1 MNIKERL
8 NITKKVQ
15 QNSEKQ
21 SNNSQL
27 KFDNNIVINI
37 ISEKINNFNNII
49 FITKNTYNKNTVS
62 AYFQNCVIEA
72 ENKINL
78 PSSVKNIKKETINI
92 FPSVSGE
99 LLVKILE
106 QTLMGVKSFVLGISL
121 NSYEN
126 VIEKLETLIAVNSN
140 LSEKQINLLL
150 SESNTILV
158 NVKQDETGAFY
169 VKDIDKIQIENA
181 QLALNNLYT
190 YIDKPE
196 EETTQFEPVV
206 IKNEQLETTTQVKE
220 TLPIETVA
228 PKKQEEIQDKEENNN
243 KIKEQAAEEI
253 SVEDSINEIIEQN
266 VISEEEIT
274 TIEDTK
280 EDHIV
285 EEENS
290 ADSTDITHTTD
301 SQEQTE
307 ETKPIEP
314 SEQAKIEP
322 SNEIPNKTQNEVPV
336 TNEEQAKEEQPLAQP
351 KVNKYK
357 LLKEKIRN
365 KRNA

>member
-49 FITKNTYNKNTVS
+49 FITENTYNNNTVS

-106 QTLMGVKSFVLGISL
+106 QTLMGVKSFVFGISL

-158 NVKQDETGAFY
+158 NVKQDKTGAFY

-196 EETTQFEPVV
+196 EETAQFEPVS
-206 IKNEQLETTTQVKE
+206 IKNETLETAPQVQE
-220 TLPIETVA
+220 TLQIETA
-228 PKKQEEIQDKEENNN
+228 PLEKNEEAEKQEENKN
-243 KIKEQAAEEI
+243 KIEEQAAEEI

-274 TIEDTK
+274 TNEENK

-290 ADSTDITHTTD
+290 ADSTAITD
-301 SQEQTE
+301 LQEQTE

-314 SEQAKIEP
+314 SEQTKIEP
-322 SNEIPNKTQNEVPV
+322 SNEIENETQNEVPV
-336 TNEEQAKEEQPLAQP
+336 LNEEQAKEEQSIAQP

>member
-15 QNSEKQ
+15 QNNEKQ
-21 SNNSQL
+21 SNNSKL

-49 FITKNTYNKNTVS
+49 FITKNTYNQNTVS
-62 AYFQNCVIEA
+62 SYFSNCINT

-78 PSSVKNIKKETINI
+78 PSSVKSIKNETINI

-106 QTLMGVKSFVLGISL
+106 QTLMGVKSFVLGICL

-126 VIEKLETLIAVNSN
+126 VLEKLKTIISMNSN

-150 SESNTILV
+150 SESNTLLV
-158 NVKQDETGAFY
+158 NVNQDETGTFY
-169 VKDIDKIQIENA
+169 VKDIDKIQIENT
-181 QLALNNLYT
+181 QLTLNNLYT

-196 EETTQFEPVV
+196 EETTQFEPVS
-206 IKNEQLETTTQVKE
+206 IKNEH
-220 TLPIETVA
+220 IETA
-228 PKKQEEIQDKEENNN
+228 PLEKNEEAE
-243 KIKEQAAEEI
+243 EQAAEEI

-274 TIEDTK
+274 TNKDTK

-285 EEENS
+285 EAENS
-290 ADSTDITHTTD
+290 TNLAGTAV

-307 ETKPIEP
+307 EIKPIEP
-314 SEQAKIEP
+314 SKQTKIEP
-322 SNEIPNKTQNEVPV
+322 INEIKNETPNEVPV
-336 TNEEQAKEEQPLAQP
+336 QNEEQTKEEQPLAQP

-365 KRNA
+365 KRNI

>member
-15 QNSEKQ
+15 QNNEKQ
-21 SNNSQL
+21 SNNSKL

-49 FITKNTYNKNTVS
+49 FITKNTYNQNTVS
-62 AYFQNCVIEA
+62 SYFSNCINT

-78 PSSVKNIKKETINI
+78 PSSVKSIKNETINI

-106 QTLMGVKSFVLGISL
+106 QTLMGVKSFVLGICL

-126 VIEKLETLIAVNSN
+126 VLEKLKTIISMNSN

-150 SESNTILV
+150 SESNTLLV
-158 NVKQDETGAFY
+158 NVNQDETGTFY
-169 VKDIDKIQIENA
+169 VKDIDKIQIENT
-181 QLALNNLYT
+181 QLTLNNLYT

-196 EETTQFEPVV
+196 EETTQFEPVS
-206 IKNEQLETTTQVKE
+206 IKNEH
-220 TLPIETVA
+220 IETA
-228 PKKQEEIQDKEENNN
+228 PLEKNEEAE
-243 KIKEQAAEEI
+243 EQAAEEI

-307 ETKPIEP
+307 ETKQIEP

-322 SNEIPNKTQNEVPV
+322 SNEIENETQNEVLV
-336 TNEEQAKEEQPLAQP
+336 QNKEQIKEEQPLAQP

-365 KRNA
+365 KRNT

>member
-8 NITKKVQ
+8 NITKKIQ

-49 FITKNTYNKNTVS
+49 FITENTFNQNTVS
-62 AYFQNCVIEA
+62 SYFINCVNA
-72 ENKINL
+72 ENKVTM
-78 PSSVKNIKKETINI
+78 PSSVKSIKKETINI

-99 LLVKILE
+99 LFVKILE

-126 VIEKLETLIAVNSN
+126 VLEKLKTLIAVNSN

-181 QLALNNLYT
+181 QAALNNLYT

-196 EETTQFEPVV
+196 EDTTQLEPVI
-206 IKNEQLETTTQVKE
+206 IKNEPLKTTTQIKE
-220 TLPIETVA
+220 TLQAEIVEQE
-228 PKKQEEIQDKEENNN
+228 KQEATKDKEENNN
-243 KIKEQAAEEI
+243 QITEQTAEEI

-274 TIEDTK
+274 TNEDTK
-280 EDHIV
+280 EEHVAEAKNASDQT
-285 EEENS
+285 
-290 ADSTDITHTTD
+290 AKTDITD
-301 SQEQTE
+301 LQEQQE
-307 ETKPIEP
+307 ETKPIEQI
-314 SEQAKIEP
+314 EQSKIEP
-322 SNEIPNKTQNEVPV
+322 INEVQNETQNEVP
-336 TNEEQAKEEQPLAQP
+336 TLNDEQAKEEQPLVQQ
-351 KVNKYK
+351 KINKYK

>member
-21 SNNSQL
+21 SNNSKL

-49 FITKNTYNKNTVS
+49 FITENTYNKNTVS
-62 AYFQNCVIEA
+62 AYFSNCINT
-72 ENKINL
+72 ENKITT
-78 PSSVKNIKKETINI
+78 PSSFKSIKNETINI

-140 LSEKQINLLL
+140 LSEKQINLLF

-243 KIKEQAAEEI
+243 KIEEQAAEEI
-253 SVEDSINEIIEQN
+253 SIEDSINEIIEQN

-274 TIEDTK
+274 TNEDTK

-290 ADSTDITHTTD
+290 SDSTDITHTTD

-322 SNEIPNKTQNEVPV
+322 INEIQNETQNEVLV
-336 TNEEQAKEEQPLAQP
+336 QNEEQAKEEQPLAQQ

>member
-15 QNSEKQ
+15 QNNEKQ

-62 AYFQNCVIEA
+62 AYFSNCINT

-78 PSSVKNIKKETINI
+78 PSSVKSIKNETINI

-126 VIEKLETLIAVNSN
+126 VLEKLKTIINMNSN

-150 SESNTILV
+150 SESNTLLV
-158 NVKQDETGAFY
+158 NVNQDETGTFY
-169 VKDIDKIQIENA
+169 VKDIDKIQIENT

-196 EETTQFEPVV
+196 EETTQFEPVSM
-206 IKNEQLETTTQVKE
+206 KNEH
-220 TLPIETVA
+220 IETA
-228 PKKQEEIQDKEENNN
+228 PLEKNEEAE
-243 KIKEQAAEEI
+243 EQAAE
-253 SVEDSINEIIEQN
+253 
-266 VISEEEIT
+266 
-274 TIEDTK
+274 
-280 EDHIV
+280 
-285 EEENS
+285 
-290 ADSTDITHTTD
+290 
-301 SQEQTE
+301 
-307 ETKPIEP
+307 
-314 SEQAKIEP
+314 
-322 SNEIPNKTQNEVPV
+322 
-336 TNEEQAKEEQPLAQP
+336 
-351 KVNKYK
+351 
-357 LLKEKIRN
+357 
-365 KRNA
+365 

>member
-15 QNSEKQ
+15 QNNEKQ
-21 SNNSQL
+21 SNNSKL

-49 FITKNTYNKNTVS
+49 FITKNTYNQNTVS
-62 AYFQNCVIEA
+62 SYFSNCINT

-78 PSSVKNIKKETINI
+78 PSSVKSIKNETINI

-106 QTLMGVKSFVLGISL
+106 QTLMGVKSFVLGICL

-126 VIEKLETLIAVNSN
+126 VLEKLKTIISMNSN

-150 SESNTILV
+150 SESNTLLV
-158 NVKQDETGAFY
+158 NVNQDETGTFY
-169 VKDIDKIQIENA
+169 VKDIDKIQIENT
-181 QLALNNLYT
+181 QLTLNNLYT

-196 EETTQFEPVV
+196 EETTQFEPVS
-206 IKNEQLETTTQVKE
+206 IKNEH
-220 TLPIETVA
+220 IETA
-228 PKKQEEIQDKEENNN
+228 PLEKNEEAE
-243 KIKEQAAEEI
+243 EQAAEEI

-274 TIEDTK
+274 TNKDTK

-285 EEENS
+285 EAENS
-290 ADSTDITHTTD
+290 TNLAGTAV

-314 SEQAKIEP
+314 SKQTKIEP
-322 SNEIPNKTQNEVPV
+322 INEIKNETPNEVPV
-336 TNEEQAKEEQPLAQP
+336 QNEEQTKEDQPLSQP

-357 LLKEKIRN
+357 LLKEKIKN
-365 KRNA
+365 KRNI

>member
-21 SNNSQL
+21 SNNSKL

-49 FITKNTYNKNTVS
+49 FITENTYNNNTVS

-106 QTLMGVKSFVLGISL
+106 QTLMGVKSFVFGISL

-196 EETTQFEPVV
+196 EETTQFEPVS
-206 IKNEQLETTTQVKE
+206 IKNEPLET
-220 TLPIETVA
+220 A
-228 PKKQEEIQDKEENNN
+228 PLKKNEEAE
-243 KIKEQAAEEI
+243 EQATKEI

-290 ADSTDITHTTD
+290 SDSTDITHTTD

-322 SNEIPNKTQNEVPV
+322 INEIQNETQNEVPV

-365 KRNA
+365 KRNV

>member
-15 QNSEKQ
+15 QNNEKQ
-21 SNNSQL
+21 SNNSKL

-49 FITKNTYNKNTVS
+49 FITKNTYNQNTVS
-62 AYFQNCVIEA
+62 SYFSNCINT

-78 PSSVKNIKKETINI
+78 PSSVKSIKNETINI

-106 QTLMGVKSFVLGISL
+106 QTLMGVKSFVLGICL

-126 VIEKLETLIAVNSN
+126 VLEKLKTIISMNSN

-150 SESNTILV
+150 SESNTLLV
-158 NVKQDETGAFY
+158 NVNQDETGTFY
-169 VKDIDKIQIENA
+169 VKDIDKIQIENT
-181 QLALNNLYT
+181 QLTLNNLYT

-196 EETTQFEPVV
+196 EETTQFEPVS
-206 IKNEQLETTTQVKE
+206 IKNEH
-220 TLPIETVA
+220 IETA
-228 PKKQEEIQDKEENNN
+228 PLEKNEEAE
-243 KIKEQAAEEI
+243 EQAAEEI

-274 TIEDTK
+274 TNKDTK

-314 SEQAKIEP
+314 SKQTKIEP
-322 SNEIPNKTQNEVPV
+322 INEIKNETPNEVPV
-336 TNEEQAKEEQPLAQP
+336 QNEEQTKEEQPLAQP

-365 KRNA
+365 KRNI

>member
-15 QNSEKQ
+15 QNNEKQ
-21 SNNSQL
+21 SNNSKL

-49 FITKNTYNKNTVS
+49 FITKNTYNQNTVS
-62 AYFQNCVIEA
+62 SYFSNCINT

-78 PSSVKNIKKETINI
+78 PSSVKSIKNETINI

-106 QTLMGVKSFVLGISL
+106 QTLMGVKSFVLGICL

-126 VIEKLETLIAVNSN
+126 VLEKLKTIISMNSN

-150 SESNTILV
+150 SESNTLLV
-158 NVKQDETGAFY
+158 NVNQDETGTFY
-169 VKDIDKIQIENA
+169 VKDIDKIQIENT
-181 QLALNNLYT
+181 QLTLNNLYT

-196 EETTQFEPVV
+196 EETTQFEPVS
-206 IKNEQLETTTQVKE
+206 IKNEH
-220 TLPIETVA
+220 IETA
-228 PKKQEEIQDKEENNN
+228 PLEKNEEAE
-243 KIKEQAAEEI
+243 EQAAEEI

-274 TIEDTK
+274 TNKDTK

-290 ADSTDITHTTD
+290 SDSTNITNKTD

-322 SNEIPNKTQNEVPV
+322 INEIKNETPNEVPV
-336 TNEEQAKEEQPLAQP
+336 QNEEQTKEEQPLAQP

-365 KRNA
+365 KRNI

>member
-21 SNNSQL
+21 SNNSKL

-49 FITKNTYNKNTVS
+49 FITENTYNNNTVS
-62 AYFQNCVIEA
+62 AYFSNCINT

-78 PSSVKNIKKETINI
+78 PSSVKSIKNETINI

-126 VIEKLETLIAVNSN
+126 VLEKLKTIISMNSN

-150 SESNTILV
+150 SESNTLLV
-158 NVKQDETGAFY
+158 NVNQDETGTFY
-169 VKDIDKIQIENA
+169 VKDIDKIQIENT

-196 EETTQFEPVV
+196 EE
-206 IKNEQLETTTQVKE
+206 KKLRKL
-220 TLPIETVA
+220 TL
-228 PKKQEEIQDKEENNN
+228 
-243 KIKEQAAEEI
+243 
-253 SVEDSINEIIEQN
+253 
-266 VISEEEIT
+266 
-274 TIEDTK
+274 
-280 EDHIV
+280 
-285 EEENS
+285 
-290 ADSTDITHTTD
+290 
-301 SQEQTE
+301 
-307 ETKPIEP
+307 
-314 SEQAKIEP
+314 
-322 SNEIPNKTQNEVPV
+322 KT
-336 TNEEQAKEEQPLAQP
+336 
-351 KVNKYK
+351 
-357 LLKEKIRN
+357 LL
-365 KRNA
+365 

>member
-21 SNNSQL
+21 SNNSKL

-49 FITKNTYNKNTVS
+49 FITENTYNNNTVS
-62 AYFQNCVIEA
+62 AYFSNCINT

-78 PSSVKNIKKETINI
+78 PSSVKSIKNETINI

-126 VIEKLETLIAVNSN
+126 VLEKLKTIISMNSN

-150 SESNTILV
+150 SESNTLLV
-158 NVKQDETGAFY
+158 NVNQDETGTFY
-169 VKDIDKIQIENA
+169 VKDIDKIQIENT

-196 EETTQFEPVV
+196 EETTQFEPVS
-206 IKNEQLETTTQVKE
+206 IKNEPLET
-220 TLPIETVA
+220 A
-228 PKKQEEIQDKEENNN
+228 PLKKNEEAE
-243 KIKEQAAEEI
+243 EQATEEI

-322 SNEIPNKTQNEVPV
+322 SNEIPNETQNEVLV
-336 TNEEQAKEEQPLAQP
+336 QNEEQAKEEQPLAQP

-365 KRNA
+365 KRNV